1 METYIVFTYMLKSI
15 CGNSSGH
22 WFLWTSYLGN
32 IHRGAAVLGAIPFCF
47 LTLTSS
53 HLGCIP
59 KLLFYTLPPF
69 YGKKIGKTR
78 HFLSHSGTERF
89 NLNSSPRGCLAC
101 CHFFR
106 RVRGSLASLL
116 LLVFCI
122 RSVLGNVA
130 HGCIKLYC
138 KQRIPVAQLEWPSL
152 LGNRASRLWCQRRSE
167 NEKIPDSAL
176 MSMRRPQRY
185 HRNPLRLSC
194 DHPWRDA
201 WSRGRSLSVANGVH
215 FYTHNS
221 PPQNTH
227 FLPGGWEAADAASR
241 VTGSC
246 AGSSSC
252 NNNRKQEERA
262 EKQLCRSP
270 SFKTLSHPSVTSE
283 EEDEVFVF
291 KDYTSLYR
299 YFPSFRSL
307 LRNTAHHLLCT
318 FIYMPKTANSCNT
331 VNSCLWSKQKNS
343 RFYTSGAL
351 I

>member
-1 METYIVFTYMLKSI
+1 MD
-15 CGNSSGH
+15 
-22 WFLWTSYLGN
+22 
-32 IHRGAAVLGAIPFCF
+32 VLLVVI
-47 LTLTSS
+47 
-53 HLGCIP
+53 
-59 KLLFYTLPPF
+59 
-69 YGKKIGKTR
+69 
-78 HFLSHSGTERF
+78 
-89 NLNSSPRGCLAC
+89 
-101 CHFFR
+101 FFR

-116 LLVFCI
+116 LLVFC
-122 RSVLGNVA
+122 SVLGNVA

-215 FYTHNS
+215 FYTHN
-221 PPQNTH
+221 PPPKLT
-227 FLPGGWEAADAASR
+227 LSPGGL
-241 VTGSC
+241 GSCWCCQQSHGIC

-252 NNNRKQEERA
+252 NNNRKHEERA

-283 EEDEVFVF
+283 EEEEVFVF